1 MVQRSPESPHQSR
14 IEIVV
19 VFVSSSIND
28 VEITKDEPF
37 SSRMWLKAPQ
47 MLQERLFFAVA
58 LHGP

>member
-47 MLQERLFFAVA
+47 MLTTAKLS
-58 LHGP
+58 LISLGI